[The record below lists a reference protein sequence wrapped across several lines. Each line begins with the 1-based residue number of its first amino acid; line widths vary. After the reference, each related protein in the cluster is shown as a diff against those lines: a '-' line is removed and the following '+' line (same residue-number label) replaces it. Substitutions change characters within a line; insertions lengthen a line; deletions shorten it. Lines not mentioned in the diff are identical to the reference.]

1 MVESPSDLLESLER
15 AIEEFHQIRKEL
27 RGEPDATG
35 RPMQEEPRS
44 ANAPHQAGLGQ

>member
-1 MVESPSDLLESLER
+1 MVESPPDLLESLER

-27 RGEPDATG
+27 RGELDATG
-35 RPMQEEPRS
+35 PMQEEPSS